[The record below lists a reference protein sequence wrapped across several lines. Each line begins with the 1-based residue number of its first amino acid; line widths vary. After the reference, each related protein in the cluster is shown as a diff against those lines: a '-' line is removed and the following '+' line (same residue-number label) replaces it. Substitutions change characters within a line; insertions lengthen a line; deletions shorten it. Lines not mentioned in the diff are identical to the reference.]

1 MKKITELE
9 NTISELKSK
18 YEKEK
23 EDMVKANTFEINRF
37 GDFISRLEKRKQEL
51 KTENEKL
58 KKENEQL
65 KIENDRLKPSLKRRE
80 SSSNCKEPEKKPKS
94 VVKLKSVVTQPQPK
108 RATQPQPK
116 RRLDIGHYHRY

>member
-80 SSSNCKEPEKKPKS
+80 SSSNCKEPEKK
-94 VVKLKSVVTQPQPK
+94 LKSVVTQPQPK
-108 RATQPQPK
+108 R
-116 RRLDIGHYHRY
+116 RLDFGHYHRY